1 MSPPSNLGPGDW
13 LSFATSLVLV
23 LALMAALYY
32 LTKRIGFKGI
42 GGPARMDLEILETHP
57 IGNRQRIVLIRA
69 RDREIL
75 LGITLQE
82 ISLLSTWTKDDLA
95 TSSMPPQPDEV
106 QPPKASNKVSF
117 RQLLGQ
123 FNVKGL
129 GKP

>member
-23 LALMAALYY
+23 LALMGALYY
-32 LTKRIGFKGI
+32 LAKRIGFKGV
-42 GGPARMDLEILETHP
+42 GGDAKMDLEVLETHP

-95 TSSMPPQPDEV
+95 SSSMPPQSDEV
-106 QPPKASNKVSF
+106 EPPKASNKVSF

-123 FNVKGL
+123 FSIKGQ
-129 GKP
+129 GKQ

>member
-42 GGPARMDLEILETHP
+42 GGTARMDLEILETQQ

-82 ISLLSTWTKDDLA
+82 ISLLSTWTKDDLES
-95 TSSMPPQPDEV
+95 SSMAPHSDEV

-123 FNVKGL
+123 FNIRGQDKT
-129 GKP
+129 